1 MFQWH
6 AWLKFAWW
14 NEWVL
19 SYLMKTMIVSK
30 AVVMGQYTSEL
41 QIWDTVAYE
50 PVWHRIMFSNGTI
63 PFLDPVPL
71 HPPTPHPA
79 HSLDGWMEGFTRQLA
94 FSEWRLIIVWWPS
107 SDNRVAK
114 RVIYACKDK
123 DKINKSYQRERNP
136 QAYDDSMFVVRD
148 VITRYCS

>member
-6 AWLKFAWW
+6 AWFKFAWW

-41 QIWDTVAYE
+41 HIWDTVAYE

-63 PFLDPVPL
+63 PFPDPVLL
-71 HPPTPHPA
+71 HPLPQ
-79 HSLDGWMEGFTRQLA
+79 SLGGWMEGFTRQLA
-94 FSEWRLIIVWWPS
+94 FSEWWLIIVWWPS

-123 DKINKSYQRERNP
+123 INRSYQRERNP
-136 QAYDDSMFVVRD
+136 QAYDDSVFVVPD